1 MCRGERHPSGHPD
14 LLPVPGTLRGDPGHL
29 FLSRV
34 DGIYAAAMA
43 WLVCGDRVLASLE
56 IADSSRARRRGL
68 LRCDGIEGALLL
80 RPANSVHTVGMRFAI
95 DVAHLDAD
103 LRVLRTSTMARH
115 RVGRPVRGA
124 RAVVEA
130 DAGSFERWG
139 LAVGDELEVRE

>member
-1 MCRGERHPSGHPD
+1 
-14 LLPVPGTLRGDPGHL
+14 
-29 FLSRV
+29 
-34 DGIYAAAMA
+34 
-43 WLVCGDRVLASLE
+43 
-56 IADSSRARRRGL
+56 
-68 LRCDGIEGALLL
+68 
-80 RPANSVHTVGMRFAI
+80 MRFAI

-103 LRVLRTSTMARH
+103 LRVLRTSTMSRH